1 MHAVS
6 ALVFGLIFLLSGLI
20 LKYLSANEKSRN
32 PVAGYR
38 TPRSMKSPETWVAA
52 NRYAAKA
59 FFAAGAGILLIGAAL
74 WWKPLPKYNEFVIL
88 AMMFL
93 SLVIIVLATES
104 YLKRRFDE
112 QGAPRTLSLGNT
124 ARSQSGRADSEGK
137 AEKIPYTR
145 LEWLLEALSILLF
158 ILVAILLIARWPQL
172 PDQVP
177 RHYNFRGVVDAWG
190 GKRSLAALPVISA
203 LLYLVLTLVR
213 VLVPLHSPKGMP
225 RRSLILSMEMIAW
238 LKASTVGIFTYLTWS
253 TVQIALDQAEAL
265 SPLFLPLAAGF
276 YLVILLVYVDLIL
289 R

>member
-190 GKRSLAALPVISA
+190 GEAVTGGPSRHQRPPLSRFDPGERTRPFAFPQGHAAPLLDPEHGDDRLVESLHCGN
-203 LLYLVLTLVR
+203 LYL
-213 VLVPLHSPKGMP
+213 S
-225 RRSLILSMEMIAW
+225 
-238 LKASTVGIFTYLTWS
+238 
-253 TVQIALDQAEAL
+253 
-265 SPLFLPLAAGF
+265 
-276 YLVILLVYVDLIL
+276 DLEHCSDCSGPG
-289 R
+289 